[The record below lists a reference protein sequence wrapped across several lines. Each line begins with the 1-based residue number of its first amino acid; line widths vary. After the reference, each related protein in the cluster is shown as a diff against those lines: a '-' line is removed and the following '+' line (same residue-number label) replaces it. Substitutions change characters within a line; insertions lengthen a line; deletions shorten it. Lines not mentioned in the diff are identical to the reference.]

1 MRSWESAQEVEFET
15 RFGSEG
21 LGGEHLSSTR
31 IVRWLILKKK
41 KLGCQAACLS
51 LHLCACLF
59 QSFVQFF
66 LVHTSCSQESLGFYS
81 PLKLPLNQTQ
91 GQSRLEVIF

>member
-21 LGGEHLSSTR
+21 LDGEHLSSTR

-51 LHLCACLF
+51 LHLC
-59 QSFVQFF
+59 SSPSSNFF
-66 LVHTSCSQESLGFYS
+66 LSTLHAVRRVLDFTL
-81 PLKLPLNQTQ
+81 L
-91 GQSRLEVIF
+91 